1 MILSLLLSILI
12 PQLIA
17 FVLILGLWPGE
28 LSLRSNLLLKSCLAA
43 GVGLGILSCVY
54 FLQLSLFGP
63 SRKGLAATQLALLI
77 CAAAILFY
85 RLKSTKNVPPN
96 EPVREPPSRSR
107 LQLILSILFIAAFV
121 SAVVAFIFIS
131 LRQPHGEWDAWA
143 VYNMKARF
151 LFRAGENWR
160 DLYSEQ
166 MSWSGPDYPLLVP
179 ATIAACWLLMGRET
193 VIVPALVALIFTFAT
208 IGLVAR
214 SVSLFRGRTQGLLA
228 GLVLACTPYLIMH
241 GANQYSDIP
250 IGFFFSAT
258 IVLLALRDKFA
269 DGGHKFLV
277 LAGLAGGLSAWT
289 KNEGLLF
296 IAAIVISRFVVMGR
310 TGGLK
315 NYLRQMKFF
324 AAGLAPTL
332 SVVLFFKATV
342 AARNGVLF
350 ATEGPSL
357 WAKLLEFS
365 RYITILDGVVTN
377 SLSFGNW
384 TVSVVPLLIFYL
396 LLLGAGVEDK
406 EKASVITLLVVL
418 GIMLLGYS
426 MVYVLS
432 PRDVYWHLVNSINRL
447 FSQLW
452 PSFVFVY
459 FLIVRTPEKALDR
472 RNAIPL
478 PS

>member
-1 MILSLLLSILI
+1 
-12 PQLIA
+12 
-17 FVLILGLWPGE
+17 
-28 LSLRSNLLLKSCLAA
+28 
-43 GVGLGILSCVY
+43 
-54 FLQLSLFGP
+54 
-63 SRKGLAATQLALLI
+63 
-77 CAAAILFY
+77 
-85 RLKSTKNVPPN
+85 
-96 EPVREPPSRSR
+96 
-107 LQLILSILFIAAFV
+107 
-121 SAVVAFIFIS
+121 
-131 LRQPHGEWDAWA
+131 
-143 VYNMKARF
+143 
-151 LFRAGENWR
+151 
-160 DLYSEQ
+160 
-166 MSWSGPDYPLLVP
+166 
-179 ATIAACWLLMGRET
+179 
-193 VIVPALVALIFTFAT
+193 VPALVALIFTFAT